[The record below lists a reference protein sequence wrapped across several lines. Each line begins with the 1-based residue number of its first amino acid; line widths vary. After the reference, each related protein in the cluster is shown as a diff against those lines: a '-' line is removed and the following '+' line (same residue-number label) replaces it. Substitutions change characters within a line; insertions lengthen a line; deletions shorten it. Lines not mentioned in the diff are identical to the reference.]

1 MAYVV
6 QAIPVVKNLAED
18 QTPCFYFHNAEGMG
32 AHSVAS
38 EDMLNKL
45 SWVDAFVVELVQIE
59 EDNSMVALIDD
70 IGRDPM
76 ALRSQPQ
83 PQMEVEP
90 CGQTCN
96 VPCQLKLK

>member
-6 QAIPVVKNLAED
+6 QAIPVVKNLAKD

-45 SWVDAFVVELVQIE
+45 SWVVAFVVELVQIE
-59 EDNSMVALIDD
+59 EDNSMVALIDGS
-70 IGRDPM
+70 GRDPM
-76 ALRSQPQ
+76 ALRSQ

-96 VPCQLKLK
+96 VPCQFILK